1 MPPPEPEPDPPASP
15 AVPPDPLPEPEL
27 EDGWLVPLLDP
38 LVPLLE
44 AVCVPPE
51 PLLVPLL
58 DPAFA
63 PPLDELGVAP
73 ATFDEP
79 APLDPAAPPVFE
91 LVVPPPPPVPVFHWE
106 LPGEL
111 GAELQPLESANP
123 AKKAVR
129 TVRCI
134 AASTH
139 RSRAST
145 DEGNQ
150 QWHSS
155 SFCPLVQPA
164 S

>member
-1 MPPPEPEPDPPASP
+1 MPPPEPDPDPPASA

-44 AVCVPPE
+44 PVCAPPE
-51 PLLVPLL
+51 LLLVPLL
-58 DPAFA
+58 EPVFA

-79 APLDPAAPPVFE
+79 EPLDPTAPPVFA
-91 LVVPPPPPVPVFHWE
+91 LVLPPPPPPVFHWE
-106 LPGEL
+106 FPCEL
-111 GAELQPLESANP
+111 GVELQPLASANP

-134 AASTH
+134 GASAH
-139 RSRAST
+139 RPAQGRAR
-145 DEGNQ
+145 EN
-150 QWHSS
+150 
-155 SFCPLVQPA
+155 
-164 S
+164 